1 MAGVKQVIVLRKD
14 LRNKSG
20 QKLRFGK
27 LAVQVA
33 HAAMKVFFDRI
44 DRFSY
49 EDDINKNRLIMKNI
63 SLEMRSW
70 IDEIF
75 TKICVSVNSEEELF
89 EIYNQ
94 AKDAGLPCTLIQD
107 AGKTEFK
114 EPTYTCCAI
123 GPANEEKINK
133 ITGELSLL

>member
-1 MAGVKQVIVLRKD
+1 MVVKQVLVIRKD
-14 LRNKSG
+14 LKMRK
-20 QKLRFGK
+20 GK
-27 LAVQVA
+27 MVVQGA

-63 SLEMRSW
+63 TLEMREW
-70 IDEIF
+70 IDAIF
-75 TKICVSVNSEEELF
+75 TKICVGVNSEEELF

-133 ITGELSLL
+133 ITGELKLL